1 MSSCICAY
9 FVSLSPPRI
18 CFTDPF
24 DHSCD
29 PILNILDDTILHCQ
43 NSATLESAHG
53 LLQTL
58 TSDPKFAAM
67 LTESSPASGR
77 AGGSGGSVLNE
88 TLQGMGFGGLWQ
100 FCSLNPTREPDK
112 PCFDQTEKLIEV
124 RRE

>member
-1 MSSCICAY
+1 M
-9 FVSLSPPRI
+9 RI

-67 LTESSPASGR
+67 LTESSPGSGR

-88 TLQGMGFGGLWQ
+88 TLQGMGFEGLWQ